1 MRRVYQS
8 QDIDMISK
16 TFFVLSFV
24 KLGLLAVLYMF
35 IFMSTYVKGFF
46 YAYCYTLHY
55 EASLSAVL
63 ESITPLQ
70 FAQI

>member
-1 MRRVYQS
+1 
-8 QDIDMISK
+8 MISK

-55 EASLSAVL
+55 EAVFVSC
-63 ESITPLQ
+63 P
-70 FAQI
+70 

>member
-16 TFFVLSFV
+16 TFVLSFV

-35 IFMSTYVKGFF
+35 IFMSTYVKCFF